1 MADPLTIATSAIALA
16 GTGITIAKSLKAY
29 IDSVRKAEKKL
40 KPVIRDV
47 EVMSGVLTQMGTA
60 LENEEIR
67 KLCTGQF
74 FGIAKG
80 ALESCTEDFETLKIF
95 FTGLVS
101 IYGDEIKMKVST
113 KLSSFFKQQELDVLR
128 GNMGESKASLNL
140 VIGTLQIVI
149 TMRCGASAPINITL
163 LTRRRTAPKDSAAV
177 EDLKVD
183 MQHRLEEFER

>member
-29 IDSVRKAEKKL
+29 IDTVRKAEKKL
-40 KPVIRDV
+40 RPVIRDV
-47 EVMSGVLTQMGTA
+47 EVMSGVLTQIGTA

-67 KLCTGQF
+67 KLCTAQF

-80 ALESCTEDFETLKIF
+80 ALESCTENFQTLKVF
-95 FTGLVS
+95 NTGLAS
-101 IYGDEIKMKVST
+101 IDGDEVKMTVSA
-113 KLSSFFKQQELDVLR
+113 KLSLFFKQQELDVLR

-149 TMRCGASAPINITL
+149 TMRCASI
-163 LTRRRTAPKDSAAV
+163 SA
-177 EDLKVD
+177 
-183 MQHRLEEFER
+183 H